1 MWTLADILI
10 HIRYTGKGKVQIKK
24 TLSLSLSLSFRI
36 LLGIIYEYLVP
47 KLYSFFFAVTLC
59 VSPSVTRS
67 TSILMLF
74 LDKNFYF
81 FVLFSL
87 ARSVSKEERRKDFI
101 RIGNGVIFRFLS
113 MVLKRVMETLI
124 SLVSI

>member
-1 MWTLADILI
+1 M
-10 HIRYTGKGKVQIKK
+10 
-24 TLSLSLSLSFRI
+24 
-36 LLGIIYEYLVP
+36 
-47 KLYSFFFAVTLC
+47 TLC

-101 RIGNGVIFRFLS
+101 GNGVIFRFLS

-124 SLVSI
+124 SRVYLIFFFKYFLGDRKIS

>member
-1 MWTLADILI
+1 M
-10 HIRYTGKGKVQIKK
+10 
-24 TLSLSLSLSFRI
+24 
-36 LLGIIYEYLVP
+36 
-47 KLYSFFFAVTLC
+47 TLC

-87 ARSVSKEERRKDFI
+87 ARSVSKEERR
-101 RIGNGVIFRFLS
+101 RILS
-113 MVLKRVMETLI
+113 VLETE
-124 SLVSI
+124 

>member
-1 MWTLADILI
+1 M
-10 HIRYTGKGKVQIKK
+10 
-24 TLSLSLSLSFRI
+24 
-36 LLGIIYEYLVP
+36 
-47 KLYSFFFAVTLC
+47 TLC

-87 ARSVSKEERRKDFI
+87 ARSVSKEEKRKDF
-101 RIGNGVIFRFLS
+101 IGNGVIFRFLS

-124 SLVSI
+124 SRVYLIFFFKYFLGDRKIS